1 MCPMPG
7 IPTCIAAENMIIF
20 IKYVL
25 TVIRLRIFSIEKDV
39 QIDNEKIE
47 SRRI

>member
-1 MCPMPG
+1 MSVPFYACK
-7 IPTCIAAENMIIF
+7 IPENMIIF

-25 TVIRLRIFSIEKDV
+25 QPMTVGLIYEKDV
-39 QIDNEKIE
+39 QIDNEKIK